1 MFSIFYKKN
10 NNKDLFKSLE
20 EIVDSTKNQ
29 NYIPIYKN
37 FFNINNQNF
46 NNINLNHKYNLQ
58 LINSKKTENIY
69 NCSLT
74 FGDNQTLS
82 RDSFFKFSPLLDPL
96 KYMTGKY
103 KNITDDDL
111 LSLPV
116 IEKSKCLE
124 KVNRINNSA
133 YIDSF
138 FSYLSSQLLHE
149 HDFIHGLDFYGS
161 FICIKNKYEF
171 DIIDDLE
178 FLNDSTYFHKN
189 KNIKYNITKS
199 SNINLF
205 SETTRNYKEKIE
217 FLDDNL
223 SFEIDDTCELKF
235 DDLFIKNSKPLT
247 VENLKQFNLKNNVVF
262 EQDISNNKKSLS
274 SSSSS
279 TSCSSRT
286 SKTSEE
292 SENVSLDS
300 DYMESN
306 SKSSNSNSEDS
317 DNSENESTL
326 SSNIT
331 AKARINEFP
340 VQLISLELM
349 DNTMD
354 ELLELDGEDIL
365 EDKEWISCFFQIII
379 TLITYQ
385 KAFNFT
391 HNDLHTNNI
400 MYKNTDKKFIYYLY
414 NSKYYKVPTYGK
426 IYKIIDFGRAIYKY
440 KDKVVMSDSFHPKG
454 DAAGQYNYDCYYNK
468 EKPEIKPNN
477 SFDLCRLGTSLF
489 DFFVDDIVDLNMDE
503 LSPVERMAVSW
514 CYDDKGKN
522 VLYKNNGTERY
533 PDFKLYK
540 MISRNVHNHDP
551 SEIIKDNLFKRFL
564 STKKKIG
571 KKSKI
576 INIDKIPSYVN

>member
-1 MFSIFYKKN
+1 MFSIFYQKN

-46 NNINLNHKYNLQ
+46 NNINLNHTYNLH

-69 NCSLT
+69 NCNLN

-111 LSLPV
+111 LSLPA

-161 FICIKNKYEF
+161 FICIKNNYEF

-223 SFEIDDTCELKF
+223 TFEIDDTTELNF
-235 DDLFIKNSKPLT
+235 NDLFIKNSKPLT
-247 VENLKQFNLKNNVVF
+247 VENLKEFNLKNNVVF
-262 EQDISNNKKSLS
+262 EQDISNNKKSSS

-306 SKSSNSNSEDS
+306 SENSNSNSEDS

-354 ELLELDGEDIL
+354 ELLELDGEDIM
-365 EDKEWISCFFQIII
+365 EDKEWTSCFFQIII

-440 KDKVVMSDSFHPKG
+440 KEKVVMSDSFHPKG

-468 EKPEIKPNN
+468 EKPEIKPNT

-503 LSPVERMAVSW
+503 LSPVEKMAVSW

-551 SEIIKDNLFKRFL
+551 NEVIKDNLFKPFL
-564 STKKKIG
+564 SSKKKIG

>member
-103 KNITDDDL
+103 KNITDNDL

-235 DDLFIKNSKPLT
+235 DDLFIKNSKP
-247 VENLKQFNLKNNVVF
+247 
-262 EQDISNNKKSLS
+262 
-274 SSSSS
+274 
-279 TSCSSRT
+279 
-286 SKTSEE
+286 
-292 SENVSLDS
+292 
-300 DYMESN
+300 
-306 SKSSNSNSEDS
+306 
-317 DNSENESTL
+317 
-326 SSNIT
+326 
-331 AKARINEFP
+331 
-340 VQLISLELM
+340 
-349 DNTMD
+349 
-354 ELLELDGEDIL
+354 
-365 EDKEWISCFFQIII
+365 
-379 TLITYQ
+379 
-385 KAFNFT
+385 
-391 HNDLHTNNI
+391 
-400 MYKNTDKKFIYYLY
+400 
-414 NSKYYKVPTYGK
+414 
-426 IYKIIDFGRAIYKY
+426 
-440 KDKVVMSDSFHPKG
+440 
-454 DAAGQYNYDCYYNK
+454 
-468 EKPEIKPNN
+468 
-477 SFDLCRLGTSLF
+477 
-489 DFFVDDIVDLNMDE
+489 
-503 LSPVERMAVSW
+503 
-514 CYDDKGKN
+514 
-522 VLYKNNGTERY
+522 
-533 PDFKLYK
+533 
-540 MISRNVHNHDP
+540 
-551 SEIIKDNLFKRFL
+551 
-564 STKKKIG
+564 
-571 KKSKI
+571 
-576 INIDKIPSYVN
+576 